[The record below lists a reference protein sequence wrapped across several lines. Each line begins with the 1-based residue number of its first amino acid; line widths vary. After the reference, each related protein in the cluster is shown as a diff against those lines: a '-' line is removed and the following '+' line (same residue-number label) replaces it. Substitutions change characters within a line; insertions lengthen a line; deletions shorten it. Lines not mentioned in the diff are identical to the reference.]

1 MENRWFRRVVH
12 FLCMTR
18 TEDALDAIH
27 PVVRVLLALSPLLRL
42 RIRGRLIIFF
52 LKFFGLNKEI
62 KKSPRLFFT
71 SLAMKIFVLIDQNL
85 QD

>member
-1 MENRWFRRVVH
+1 MPFIRLFGCFWRYH
-12 FLCMTR
+12 L
-18 TEDALDAIH
+18 
-27 PVVRVLLALSPLLRL
+27 LLRL